1 MIFGLGCWK
10 ALLVCGCMRTRGK
23 GACVFRGLGESGF
36 RRGLLTLR
44 TAHPI
49 PTPVLIN
56 AEGATKNAAPDA
68 TLASSDPPSVAA
80 IPPYEHPSYQDIIL
94 WYGCEV
100 RTMTAYLA

>member
-1 MIFGLGCWK
+1 MIFELGCWK
-10 ALLVCGCMRTRGK
+10 ALLVGGCMRTRGK
-23 GACVFRGLGESGF
+23 GRVGVMRLRESGF

-56 AEGATKNAAPDA
+56 ADGATKNAAPDA

-80 IPPYEHPSYQDIIL
+80 IPPYGHPSYQDIIL
-94 WYGCEV
+94 RYGCGL